1 MSGKSKVVEAFNAI
15 DDLTKAVKKSSIT
28 TVKSVLKEQFMDV
41 AKGLKEMEDD
51 EADDV
56 TINPAD
62 GENQELGMDGGEP
75 SNEPVVGDEGDDLAE
90 PAMGDENPELGNN
103 VDDLAEPV
111 MGDET
116 SELGDDSEE
125 LIDLTNASDD
135 EIINTISLGGAVD
148 EIEVVKTA
156 DGISLN
162 IKGANLAGNT
172 NTGDELGEP
181 AMGDENSEMIGD
193 EGDDLGKPSL
203 GSNETGETEMSS
215 IDNNSE
221 MGDENGEEDE
231 DENKM
236 FEINISTGDVSKE
249 EHDKVKSDLKEMR
262 IKYNKTLLEN
272 KKLKDNNAT
281 LAAKVSQFALIAEGY
296 ENTVNKLTEGIHQAK
311 LYLATSNAIND
322 LLREHTLTKDEKV
335 HILNEFDKVSSEGEV
350 EALYESFDNKFKNTS
365 KEDLLENKIIGTT
378 GGSSSSSSSNL
389 VKNGDRSNDRILRLM
404 QTTSRSKK

>member
-75 SNEPVVGDEGDDLAE
+75 SNEPVVGDEGDGLTE
-90 PAMGDENPELGNN
+90 PTMGDN
-103 VDDLAEPV
+103 VDDLAEPT

-116 SELGDDSEE
+116 PELGDDSEE

-162 IKGANLAGNT
+162 IKGANLAGDT
-172 NTGDELGEP
+172 STGDELGEP
-181 AMGDENSEMIGD
+181 TMGDENSAMVGD
-193 EGDDLGKPSL
+193 EGDDLAEPTMGD
-203 GSNETGETEMSS
+203 ETGETEMSS
-215 IDNNSE
+215 IDNDSE
-221 MGDENGEEDE
+221 MGGENDEDE

-350 EALYESFDNKFKNTS
+350 EALYESFNNKFKNTS

-389 VKNGDRSNDRILRLM
+389 IKNGDRSNDRILRLM